1 MGSGYHNIAMFDWD
15 GNPLKLMRTDY
26 NIMRLDLDREEDALY
41 AMILDTEG
49 RPYIG
54 RIRL

>member
-1 MGSGYHNIAMFDWD
+1 MFDWD

-41 AMILDTEG
+41 AMILDSEG